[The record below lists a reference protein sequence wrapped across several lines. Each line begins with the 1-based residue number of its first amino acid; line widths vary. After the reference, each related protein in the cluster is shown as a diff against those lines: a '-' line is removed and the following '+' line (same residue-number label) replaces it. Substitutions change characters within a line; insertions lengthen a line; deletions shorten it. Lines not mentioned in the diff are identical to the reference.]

1 MGQSAQ
7 ILLELQFPTSK
18 WELREQGWVQSS
30 ALRVSFGLMQRV
42 AWSLQLLSPE
52 QSASHAELLFSG
64 HIWEFRLSSV

>member
-30 ALRVSFGLMQRV
+30 SLRVSFGLMQRV
-42 AWSLQLLSPE
+42 AWSLQL
-52 QSASHAELLFSG
+52 
-64 HIWEFRLSSV
+64 